1 MTFLYFAYGSNML
14 SARLK
19 ARCPSAKVIGKATAL
34 GHALEFTKRSD
45 DSSGKATLLNAAGH
59 DTPGVLFEIAKSDLA
74 ELDRAGGARRGYVRN
89 DEFQVD
95 YAGESGVVAT
105 TYLASDPHAHLKPYD
120 WYLALVI
127 AGADQHKLD
136 AGHAKR
142 LRQIEY
148 LTDIN
153 LSRKSRTD
161 ALAALS
167 TDGFDDYHELLRR
180 T

>member
-34 GHALEFTKRSD
+34 GYALEFTKPGQ

-74 ELDRAGGARRGYVRN
+74 ELDRAEGAHRGYVRN
-89 DEFQVD
+89 DQFRIEL
-95 YAGESGVVAT
+95 AGQNAARVAT
-105 TYLASDPHAHLKPYD
+105 TYLASKTEAHLMPYD

-127 AGADQHKLD
+127 AGRININWVPGTQSGYVRSNTSPTLTWLVKVAP
-136 AGHAKR
+136 R
-142 LRQIEY
+142 LW
-148 LTDIN
+148 LLCLPTD
-153 LSRKSRTD
+153 LMT
-161 ALAALS
+161 
-167 TDGFDDYHELLRR
+167 T
-180 T
+180 TCC